1 MTAPTLRI
9 EGLPGGWEVSLGGER
24 AQRISPT
31 PIDPVFLAV
40 PGRVRF
46 VAQKGTQRREAL
58 LAIQEDHNVVAW
70 SEFRSTQKPAKRSL
84 LMPLGVAVA
93 AAGVVYFAGQ
103 AQR

>member
-9 EGLPGGWEVSLGGER
+9 EGLPGGWEVSLRGER

-31 PIDPVFLAV
+31 PVDPVFLAV
-40 PGRVRF
+40 LGRVRF
-46 VAQKGTQRREAL
+46 VAQNGTQRREAL
-58 LAIQEDHNVVAW
+58 LAIQEGANVVAW
-70 SEFRSTQKPAKRSL
+70 SEFRSTKKAPSPSIAV
-84 LMPLGVAVA
+84 PLVVAAA